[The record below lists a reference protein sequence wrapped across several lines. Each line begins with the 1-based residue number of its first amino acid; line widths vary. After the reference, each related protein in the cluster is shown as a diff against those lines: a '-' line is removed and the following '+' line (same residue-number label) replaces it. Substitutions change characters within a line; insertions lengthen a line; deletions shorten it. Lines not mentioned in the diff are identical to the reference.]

1 MSRILIA
8 LLVTAGI
15 AHAECY
21 TRGTTV
27 SKLRAPI
34 ERVTDVQNS
43 ILPADNGQFR
53 CRVTFRALIQ
63 NKWYTAEGETV
74 GAAGSSMDQACAQ
87 AMNVGRANVLE
98 SVAGTNITAAQEMI
112 CTDQPIPSTR
122 PRVNVGDI
130 IRDSEVQPHPNY
142 RRAFRFRGTAC
153 RWFIESRPDVGNVDM
168 MQGIMCAT
176 NTQDVWQVVDKW

>member
-63 NKWYTAEGETV
+63 NL
-74 GAAGSSMDQACAQ
+74 S
-87 AMNVGRANVLE
+87 L
-98 SVAGTNITAAQEMI
+98 IHI
-112 CTDQPIPSTR
+112 
-122 PRVNVGDI
+122 
-130 IRDSEVQPHPNY
+130 
-142 RRAFRFRGTAC
+142 
-153 RWFIESRPDVGNVDM
+153 
-168 MQGIMCAT
+168 
-176 NTQDVWQVVDKW
+176 